1 MNPLIIMAWFALAT
15 AAISPGPNLVA
26 VASRGLGS
34 GRNSAMSVA
43 AGLASGAFLWAFVT
57 AVGLGTLFES

>member
-1 MNPLIIMAWFALAT
+1 MSSLILTAWIALAT

-34 GRNSAMSVA
+34 GRNAALAVA
-43 AGLASGAFLWAFVT
+43 IGMP
-57 AVGLGTLFES
+57 AVHLFGHF